1 MDTRVSHS
9 VTPLPELA
17 LLSCTGD
24 EARAFLQAQLTNDVE
39 GLAADRVRR
48 AGWCS
53 AQGRLRATF
62 LVVPHADGFLL
73 QLARDIA
80 PAVLKRLSMFVLR
93 ARVKLADVSDA
104 WAQVGLWGNGA
115 EPQLERLGLPVPQD
129 LLETARTGDTLVI
142 RVAADRFLL
151 LAPASQGDLAG
162 SLGTGA
168 QDASW
173 ELEEIRAGLPQVV
186 QATQEQFIPQMVNL
200 ERLGAVDFKKGC
212 YPGQEIVARTQ
223 YRGVLKRRMVRAR
236 TASLA
241 AAGDELFG
249 ADLPGQA
256 CGVVANAA
264 ALEGGGSELLA
275 VVQISSLEDGLPLRL
290 RAPDGTELELLP
302 LPYA

>member
-9 VTPLPELA
+9 VAPLAALA

-62 LVVPHADGFLL
+62 LVLPHDDGFLL

-93 ARVKLADVSDA
+93 ARVKLADVTDA

-115 EPQLERLGLPVPQD
+115 EVQLERLGLPVPQD
-129 LLETARTGDTLVI
+129 LLQTARTGNTFVI
-142 RVAADRFLL
+142 RVAESRFLL
-151 LAPASQGDLAG
+151 LAPAAQGDLAG
-162 SLGTGA
+162 SLGKGA
-168 QDASW
+168 RDASW

-186 QATQEQFIPQMVNL
+186 QATQEQFVPQMLNL

-236 TASLA
+236 TAAPA

-256 CGVVANAA
+256 CGMVANAA

-275 VVQISSLEDGLPLRL
+275 VVQISSLEGGLPLRL
-290 RAPDGTELELLP
+290 RAPDGPELELLP